1 MFNLTK
7 QHKPQLCKQTSKSNP
22 FFPLPANSRVV
33 RTTLGLSIDE
43 AGPYVCVDTT
53 ECGINNGIYG
63 IRGCPLRATPICTT
77 VVQIKRARLENA
89 SRTTHPETLF

>member
-63 IRGCPLRATPICTT
+63 IRGCPLRLVFQFSFSWFLPPFEPFGAT
-77 VVQIKRARLENA
+77 L
-89 SRTTHPETLF
+89 TLIPSNL